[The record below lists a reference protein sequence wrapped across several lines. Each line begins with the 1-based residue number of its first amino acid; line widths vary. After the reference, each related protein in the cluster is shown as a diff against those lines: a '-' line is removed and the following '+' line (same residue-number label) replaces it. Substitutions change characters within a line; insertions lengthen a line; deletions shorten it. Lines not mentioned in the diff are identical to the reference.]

1 MQHSLILKV
10 TVQLDAQND
19 QLKNNQ
25 LKKRTNNLIIF
36 NGYAYVS
43 TLSK

>member
-10 TVQLDAQND
+10 TVQLDPQND

-25 LKKRTNNLIIF
+25 LKKRTNNLIISK
-36 NGYAYVS
+36 GYVYVS